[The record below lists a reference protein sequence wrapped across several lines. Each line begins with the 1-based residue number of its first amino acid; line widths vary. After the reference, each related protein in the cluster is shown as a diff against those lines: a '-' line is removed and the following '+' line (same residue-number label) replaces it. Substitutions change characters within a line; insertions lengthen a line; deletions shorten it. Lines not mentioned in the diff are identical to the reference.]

1 MSLGPTLVTG
11 ATGFAGGHLL
21 DRLRGRT
28 RLLAWHR
35 PGRPPSGPPEDVVW
49 QPVDVLDRD
58 AVAKAIAAWTPAR
71 IYHLAGAPH
80 VDSSWRT
87 VVPHLQ
93 ANVLGTHHL
102 LDAVRRAGRPCRVLV
117 VTSAQVYRPRV
128 DRPIA
133 EDEPFGPS
141 NPYAF
146 SKLAQDELA
155 RRAVTDDRM
164 DVVIARPFNHTGPR
178 QSTAFAVSSFAQQI
192 AAAETGAGPAEV
204 HVGNLDIRRDIVD
217 VRDVVAAY
225 ERVMEGAP
233 SGRAFNVASGRG
245 ERIGDLLDHLT
256 AHARTPVRVVVDS
269 ARFRPSDVPTLVG
282 DASRLRTELSWAPA
296 IPIATTLDDTL
307 SWWRACLGVGAAE
320 KRDGKA
326 G

>member
-35 PGRPPSGPPEDVVW
+35 PGSPPPASFEGVAW
-49 QPVDVLDRD
+49 RPVDLLDRD
-58 AVAKAIAAWTPAR
+58 VVAKAIADETPAR
-71 IYHLAGAPH
+71 IYHLAGAPQ
-80 VDSSWRT
+80 VDSSWLT

-93 ANVLGTHHL
+93 ANVLGTHHV

-117 VTSAQVYRPRV
+117 VTSAQVYRTPA

-133 EDEPFGPS
+133 EDEPLGPT
-141 NPYAF
+141 NPYGF

-192 AAAETGAGPAEV
+192 AAAEAGDGPAEV

-225 ERVMEGAP
+225 ERIMEGAP
-233 SGRAFNVASGRG
+233 SGRAFNVASGQA

-256 AHARTPVRVVVDS
+256 ALARTPIRVVVDP
-269 ARFRPSDVPTLVG
+269 ARLRPSDVPTVVG
-282 DASRLRTELSWAPA
+282 DASRLRSELSWAPT

-307 SWWRACLGVGAAE
+307 SWWRTRFGEGVA
-320 KRDGKA
+320 R
-326 G
+326 

>member
-35 PGRPPSGPPEDVVW
+35 PGSSPSDPPEGVAW
-49 QPVDVLDRD
+49 RPVNVLDRD
-58 AVAKAIAAWTPAR
+58 AVAKAIAEETPAR
-71 IYHLAGAPH
+71 IYHLAGAPQ

-93 ANVLGTHHL
+93 ANVLGTHHV
-102 LDAVRRAGRPCRVLV
+102 LDAVRRTGRPCRLLV
-117 VTSAQVYRPRV
+117 VTSGQVYRTRV

-133 EDEPFGPS
+133 EDEPFGPT
-141 NPYAF
+141 NPYGF

-155 RRAVTDDRM
+155 RRAVADDRM
-164 DVVIARPFNHTGPR
+164 DVVIARPFNHAGPR

-192 AAAETGAGPAEV
+192 AAAEVGDGPAEV

-233 SGRAFNVASGRG
+233 SGRAFNVASGRA

-256 AHARTPVRVVVDS
+256 SNARTPIRVVVDP

-282 DASRLRTELSWAPA
+282 DASRLRTELSWAPT

-307 SWWRACLGVGAAE
+307 AWWRARLRGGGAH
-320 KRDGKA
+320 
-326 G
+326 

>member
-35 PGRPPSGPPEDVVW
+35 PGRPPSAPPEDVVW
-49 QPVDVLDRD
+49 QPVDVLDRE
-58 AVAKAIAAWTPAR
+58 AVAKAIAAGTPAR
-71 IYHLAGAPH
+71 IYHLAGAPQ

-93 ANVLGTHHL
+93 ANVLGTHHV

-117 VTSAQVYRPRV
+117 VTSAQVYRTRV

-192 AAAETGAGPAEV
+192 AAAETGEGPAEV

-233 SGRAFNVASGRG
+233 SGRAFNVASGRA

-256 AHARTPVRVVVDS
+256 AHARTPVRVVVDP

-282 DASRLRTELSWAPA
+282 DPSRLRTELSWAPT

-307 SWWRACLGVGAAE
+307 AWWRARLGGGAAQ
-320 KRDGKA
+320 
-326 G
+326 

>member
-1 MSLGPTLVTG
+1 MALGPTLVTG

-35 PGRPPSGPPEDVVW
+35 PGTPPPAPSEEIVW
-49 QPVDVLDRD
+49 RPVDLLDRN
-58 AVAKAIAAWTPAR
+58 AVAKAIADEPPAR
-71 IYHLAGAPH
+71 IYHLAGAPQ

-93 ANVLGTHHL
+93 ANVLGTHHV
-102 LDAVRRAGRPCRVLV
+102 LDAVRRTGRPCRLLV
-117 VTSAQVYRPRV
+117 VTSAQVYRTPS

-133 EDEPFGPS
+133 EDQPFGPS
-141 NPYAF
+141 NPYGF

-192 AAAETGAGPAEV
+192 AAAEKGDGPAEV

-225 ERVMEGAP
+225 ERVMESAP
-233 SGRAFNVASGRG
+233 SGRAFNVASGRA

-256 AHARTPVRVVVDS
+256 ALARTPIRVVVDP

-282 DASRLRTELSWAPA
+282 DASRLRTELAWAPV
-296 IPIATTLDDTL
+296 IPITTTLADTL
-307 SWWRACLGVGAAE
+307 GWWRARLSGVAQ
-320 KRDGKA
+320 
-326 G
+326 